1 VRISGSSEPVIL
13 AHWLIGGKLPNLMA
27 LTLFSSETYTAMY
40 RSLFQKLSSL
50 LVPEAYL
57 VNLPNALTLLR
68 IFIVPILVVVLLTPF
83 SENWFGV
90 PRHILGV
97 TLFLGAAL
105 TDFLDGH
112 FARSRDQVTRL
123 GQLLDPIAD
132 KLLIS
137 AALISLVEN
146 QLAPAWA
153 VVIIIGREFAVT
165 GLRSIAAADG
175 VVISASKMGKFKML
189 LQVLTVALL
198 IVSSVAGKPPVG
210 NFGRPFPA
218 IEFWSVPELR
228 AAWQHLFGPEHTTA
242 SDWQVLL
249 YTAGRAMLWLVVVS
263 SCLSMYGY
271 FRSFYRSVLASSRAE
286 YLAKHPGE
294 PIIPV
299 VRD

>member
-1 VRISGSSEPVIL
+1 
-13 AHWLIGGKLPNLMA
+13 M
-27 LTLFSSETYTAMY
+27 
-40 RSLFQKLSSL
+40 
-50 LVPEAYL
+50 
-57 VNLPNALTLLR
+57 NLPNALTLLR

-83 SENWFGV
+83 SENWFGL

-97 TLFLGAAL
+97 GLFLGAAL
-105 TDFLDGH
+105 TDYLDGH
-112 FARSRDQVTRL
+112 LARSRNQVTRL

-218 IEFWSVPELR
+218 IAFWSVPELR
-228 AAWQHLFGPEHTTA
+228 AAWQHLFSSEPTTW

-249 YTAGRAMLWLVVVS
+249 YTAGRAMLWLVVFS
-263 SCLSMYGY
+263 ACLSMYGY
-271 FRSFYRSVLASSRAE
+271 FKSFYRSVLAGGRAE
-286 YLAKHPGE
+286 LTAKQARE
-294 PIIPV
+294 PIIPAV
-299 VRD
+299 HD

>member
-1 VRISGSSEPVIL
+1 
-13 AHWLIGGKLPNLMA
+13 M
-27 LTLFSSETYTAMY
+27 
-40 RSLFQKLSSL
+40 
-50 LVPEAYL
+50 
-57 VNLPNALTLLR
+57 NLPNALTLLR
-68 IFIVPILVVVLLTPF
+68 IFIVPLLVVVLLTPF
-83 SENWFGV
+83 SENWFGA
-90 PRHILGV
+90 PRHIVGV
-97 TLFLGAAL
+97 ALFLGAAL

-112 FARSRDQVTRL
+112 FARRRGQVTRL

-165 GLRSIAAADG
+165 GLRSLAAVDG
-175 VVISASKMGKFKML
+175 LVISASRMGKFKMG

-210 NFGRPFPA
+210 NFGQPFPA

-228 AAWQHLFGPEHTTA
+228 TAWQHLFGAGDLTG

-249 YTAGRAMLWLVVVS
+249 YTAGRALLWLVVISACV
-263 SCLSMYGY
+263 SMYEY
-271 FRSFYRSVLASSRAE
+271 FRSFYRSVLSTNTPPYVSPSSDRG
-286 YLAKHPGE
+286 HV
-294 PIIPV
+294 PV

>member
-1 VRISGSSEPVIL
+1 
-13 AHWLIGGKLPNLMA
+13 M
-27 LTLFSSETYTAMY
+27 
-40 RSLFQKLSSL
+40 
-50 LVPEAYL
+50 
-57 VNLPNALTLLR
+57 NLPNGLTLLR

-83 SENWFGV
+83 SENWFGL

-97 TLFLGAAL
+97 ALFLGAAL

-112 FARSRDQVTRL
+112 FARSRNQVTRL

-189 LQVLTVALL
+189 MQVLTVALL

-228 AAWQHLFGPEHTTA
+228 AALQHMFGAERTTA
-242 SDWQVLL
+242 SDWQVLV
-249 YTAGRAMLWLVVVS
+249 YTAGRAMLWLVVIS

-271 FRSFYRSVLASSRAE
+271 FKSFYQSVVSGARPDYIAQQSG
-286 YLAKHPGE
+286 K
-294 PIIPV
+294 PIVPV

>member
-1 VRISGSSEPVIL
+1 
-13 AHWLIGGKLPNLMA
+13 
-27 LTLFSSETYTAMY
+27 
-40 RSLFQKLSSL
+40 
-50 LVPEAYL
+50 
-57 VNLPNALTLLR
+57 
-68 IFIVPILVVVLLTPF
+68 
-83 SENWFGV
+83 
-90 PRHILGV
+90 
-97 TLFLGAAL
+97 
-105 TDFLDGH
+105 
-112 FARSRDQVTRL
+112 
-123 GQLLDPIAD
+123 
-132 KLLIS
+132 
-137 AALISLVEN
+137 LISLVEN

-218 IEFWSVPELR
+218 IAFWSVPELR
-228 AAWQHLFGPEHTTA
+228 AAWQHLFGPEPTSW

-271 FRSFYRSVLASSRAE
+271 FKSFYRSVLASGRAE
-286 YLAKHPGE
+286 SIAKQARE
-294 PIIPV
+294 PIIPA